1 MLERFRIDFLSCL
14 DLFSSVRTDE
24 FFEIYEDF
32 TSKVGKERIELEW
45 VFSNLILS
53 WAWLAA

>member
-32 TSKVGKERIELEW
+32 TSKVGKDRIELEC
-45 VFSNLILS
+45 VFINLIFS
-53 WAWLAA
+53 WA